1 MDVTWCPYF
10 TWPLQ
15 PTGSWED
22 FDAVAASIGQ
32 GQTPLCRRRRLQ
44 TPLWQLSRNAFK
56 VCKHKNKTFCDDRL
70 RRMNVLPQTL
80 EIDSSIVGYCMCY
93 MWFRIVPLH
102 AGNVH
107 AAVVSG
113 ARAARD
119 ILDKQAS
126 STWPPLQK
134 RLLASGSS
142 FLDHSSLSRNDMALW
157 LRWNPAV
164 KRQDFVDL
172 CTESPEMP
180 RPFRL
185 FLVLGTPCR
194 RSYRSPMYQYSN
206 ICQ

>member
-1 MDVTWCPYF
+1 MFVINKSLNIWYIAWEHATIKELLVCNGMWTLGRDGCHLMPVFHMTSPTNWQLRGLWCGSCKY
-10 TWPLQ
+10 WPG
-15 PTGSWED
+15 T
-22 FDAVAASIGQ
+22 
-32 GQTPLCRRRRLQ
+32 TPLCRRRRLQ

-126 STWPPLQK
+126 STWPLFK
-134 RLLASGSS
+134 KDSWHLA
-142 FLDHSSLSRNDMALW
+142 
-157 LRWNPAV
+157 V
-164 KRQDFVDL
+164 
-172 CTESPEMP
+172 
-180 RPFRL
+180 L
-185 FLVLGTPCR
+185 F
-194 RSYRSPMYQYSN
+194 
-206 ICQ
+206 